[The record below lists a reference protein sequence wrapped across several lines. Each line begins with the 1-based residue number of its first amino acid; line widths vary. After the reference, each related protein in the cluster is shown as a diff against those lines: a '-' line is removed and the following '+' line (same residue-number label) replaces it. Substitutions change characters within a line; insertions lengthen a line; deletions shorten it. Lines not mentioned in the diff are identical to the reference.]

1 MAAAGGSAY
10 QAYAH
15 ILTTLHVRMALT
27 HYSRRAQIYFF
38 SLLVLGIELC
48 AYQTKFLY
56 WAKLVFRVTRLQ
68 LPAGLVIPVNQVI
81 S

>member
-1 MAAAGGSAY
+1 MPEFV
-10 QAYAH
+10 
-15 ILTTLHVRMALT
+15 ICDFLTFFEKITTIKFKLAK
-27 HYSRRAQIYFF
+27 SRTPEPETNGQ
-38 SLLVLGIELC
+38 
-48 AYQTKFLY
+48 QTKFLY

>member
-1 MAAAGGSAY
+1 MDEGVVPYWKDYKVMYKKILSRRKIKYAAAHISFP
-10 QAYAH
+10 QACFPRHQA
-15 ILTTLHVRMALT
+15 I
-27 HYSRRAQIYFF
+27 
-38 SLLVLGIELC
+38 
-48 AYQTKFLY
+48 FLY